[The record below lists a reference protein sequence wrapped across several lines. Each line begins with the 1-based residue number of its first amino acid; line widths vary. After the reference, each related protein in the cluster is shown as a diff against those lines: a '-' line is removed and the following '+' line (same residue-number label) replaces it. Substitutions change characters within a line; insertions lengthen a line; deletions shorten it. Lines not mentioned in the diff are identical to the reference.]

1 MRQTYTITTTAAVA
15 SALTCTR
22 SCVNIYWNK
31 LQIFLTLATLT
42 NSNNNITVFQL
53 CKYLLHRL
61 YGYEKQNMY
70 TQRSGGWR
78 RGSALGHPLHAMLHW
93 RKKKKNILKKVTF
106 FIILH
111 LNASLTSDFSCP
123 WWPRGLELVF
133 IFDIKISIWKRLTSN
148 VVSVWLQANCY
159 QILTH
164 DVK

>member
-15 SALTCTR
+15 SALMCTR
-22 SCVNIYWNK
+22 SGVNIYWNK
-31 LQIFLTLATLT
+31 LQIFLTLTTLT

-93 RKKKKNILKKVTF
+93 RKKKKKHFKESHF
-106 FIILH
+106 FYYP
-111 LNASLTSDFSCP
+111 TPKC
-123 WWPRGLELVF
+123 
-133 IFDIKISIWKRLTSN
+133 IFNVRLLMSMMTKGSWVSIYLW
-148 VVSVWLQANCY
+148 Y
-159 QILTH
+159 
-164 DVK
+164 